1 LVNALTVIESGSREQ
16 QTEWFAPERLELRR
30 IQTDACRDLLAN
42 LIKYEA
48 VHQIRTLP
56 ELLRRLQRDRRC
68 FGLFHPALP
77 LDPLVFTEVA
87 LTADVRESVQPILDP
102 DSAVSNP
109 AHARCA
115 VFYSIS
121 NCQPALRGL
130 GLGTALLLRAIGEL
144 RKELPHLRTFATLS
158 PIPGF
163 RPWLADEALRGNV
176 GDVDLA
182 SAALDPH
189 WPRDPGSTNYLKNKL
204 LAACARYLVDARRGR
219 EAADPVARFHLGN
232 GARLERLNWLGD
244 VSEAGLRRSAGM
256 TVNYSYSLADLPRN
270 QEAYSQRGVIDVS
283 TAVRQLAGAT
293 A

>member
-1 LVNALTVIESGSREQ
+1 MVNALTVIESGSREQ

-144 RKELPHLRTFATLS
+144 RKELPHLRTFASYDLPPHSRRQIDDAENRRS
-158 PIPGF
+158 PSCPRRRDR
-163 RPWLADEALRGNV
+163 RPFE
-176 GDVDLA
+176 
-182 SAALDPH
+182 
-189 WPRDPGSTNYLKNKL
+189 
-204 LAACARYLVDARRGR
+204 RGR
-219 EAADPVARFHLGN
+219 EMIAPKMRSPAPRANAGNRAREVRNAQISTPSPAELQPDFAALYIGRRFRLAMPLAALVA
-232 GARLERLNWLGD
+232 WLAKLA
-244 VSEAGLRRSAGM
+244 EALS
-256 TVNYSYSLADLPRN
+256 
-270 QEAYSQRGVIDVS
+270 
-283 TAVRQLAGAT
+283 
-293 A
+293 